1 METTPQPELPRR
13 EKVAYAALYTLLA
26 EEEDARVCRDIPDAA
41 CHEQPAAFTLQLAAQ
56 TLSKLG
62 DALSSSR
69 LVLAWI
75 LTSLGAPAIYLSLLV
90 PLRES
95 LSLLPQ
101 LAVAQALRKRPL
113 RKGFWVAGGF
123 IQAAALAAMVP
134 ALFLFGGHALGM
146 AVCLLLA
153 VFSLARG
160 VCSVAAKDVLGKTVS
175 KSRRGRLTGLAG
187 SAAGLATLAV
197 AGVLVV
203 AGGRDAAESGLF
215 AGLLAAAALAWAA
228 AALVYARV
236 PEVPGATEGG
246 GNALDEALRS
256 LRLLRD
262 DAPFRDFVIAR
273 SLLVATAFAIPYLV
287 VLLRASGAGDLALG
301 TLLLAEGLAALLSA
315 PFWGFWSDVASH
327 RVMAAAA
334 LLSALGLGLALL
346 LAGQGA
352 LGSGFV
358 GAALLF
364 LCAVAHQGARVGR
377 KTYLVDLASG
387 ENRAAYTAVSNTVL
401 GIVLFAGVGL
411 GVIDT
416 FLGTPAVLAAL
427 ALIALAAALR
437 CGTLQRVD

>member
-1 METTPQPELPRR
+1 VDTTPELPRR

-101 LAVAQALRKRPL
+101 LAVAQALRERPL
-113 RKGFWVAGGF
+113 RKGFWVAGGLA
-123 IQAAALAAMVP
+123 QAAALAAMVP
-134 ALFLFGGHALGM
+134 ALFLLEGHALGS

-187 SAAGLATLAV
+187 SAAGLATLVV
-197 AGVLVV
+197 AGLLVL
-203 AGGRDAAESGLF
+203 AGGRDGAETGLF
-215 AGLLAAAALAWAA
+215 AGLLAAAALAWALA
-228 AALVYARV
+228 AVVYARV
-236 PEVPGATEGG
+236 PEVPGATGGG

-262 DAPFRDFVIAR
+262 DPPFRAFVIAR

-287 VLLRASGAGDLALG
+287 VLLRANGAGDLALG

-315 PFWGFWSDVASH
+315 PFWGFWSDSASH

-334 LLSALGLGLALL
+334 LLSALSLGFALL
-346 LAGQGA
+346 LARHGA
-352 LGSGFV
+352 LGSGLV
-358 GAALLF
+358 GAGLLF

-387 ENRAAYTAVSNTVL
+387 DNRAAYTAVSNTVL

-416 FLGTPAVLAAL
+416 LLGTQAVLAVLLLL
-427 ALIALAAALR
+427 ALLAALR
-437 CGTLQRVD
+437 CTTLQRVD

>member
-1 METTPQPELPRR
+1 VETTPQPQLPRR

-101 LAVAQALRKRPL
+101 LAVAQALRERPL

-123 IQAAALAAMVP
+123 TQAAALAAMVP
-134 ALFLFGGHALGM
+134 ALFLLEGHALGI

-197 AGVLVV
+197 AGLLVV

-236 PEVPGATEGG
+236 PEVPGATGGG

-352 LGSGFV
+352 LGSGLV
-358 GAALLF
+358 GATLLF

-416 FLGTPAVLAAL
+416 FLGTQAVLAAL
-427 ALIALAAALR
+427 ALIALGAALR

>member
-1 METTPQPELPRR
+1 METTPQPQLPRR

-101 LAVAQALRKRPL
+101 LAVARALRERPL

-123 IQAAALAAMVP
+123 TQAAALAAMVP
-134 ALFLFGGHALGM
+134 ALFLLEGHALGV

-187 SAAGLATLAV
+187 SAAGLATLVV
-197 AGVLVV
+197 AGLLVV

-236 PEVPGATEGG
+236 PEVPGATGGG

-346 LAGQGA
+346 LAGEGA

-416 FLGTPAVLAAL
+416 LLGTRAVLAAL

>member
-1 METTPQPELPRR
+1 VETTPQPQLPRR

-101 LAVAQALRKRPL
+101 LAVARALRERPL

-123 IQAAALAAMVP
+123 TQAAALAAMVP
-134 ALFLFGGHALGM
+134 ALFLLEGHALGV

-187 SAAGLATLAV
+187 SAAGLATLVV
-197 AGVLVV
+197 AGLLVV

-236 PEVPGATEGG
+236 PEVPGATGGG

-346 LAGQGA
+346 LAGEGA

-416 FLGTPAVLAAL
+416 LLGTRAVLAAL

>member
-1 METTPQPELPRR
+1 M
-13 EKVAYAALYTLLA
+13 
-26 EEEDARVCRDIPDAA
+26 
-41 CHEQPAAFTLQLAAQ
+41 
-56 TLSKLG
+56 
-62 DALSSSR
+62 
-69 LVLAWI
+69 
-75 LTSLGAPAIYLSLLV
+75 
-90 PLRES
+90 
-95 LSLLPQ
+95 
-101 LAVAQALRKRPL
+101 
-113 RKGFWVAGGF
+113 
-123 IQAAALAAMVP
+123 
-134 ALFLFGGHALGM
+134 
-146 AVCLLLA
+146 
-153 VFSLARG
+153 
-160 VCSVAAKDVLGKTVS
+160 
-175 KSRRGRLTGLAG
+175 
-187 SAAGLATLAV
+187 
-197 AGVLVV
+197 
-203 AGGRDAAESGLF
+203 
-215 AGLLAAAALAWAA
+215 
-228 AALVYARV
+228 YARV
-236 PEVPGATEGG
+236 PEVPGATGGG

-346 LAGQGA
+346 LAGEGA

-416 FLGTPAVLAAL
+416 LLGTRAVLAAL